1 MVFPRTYSIDS
12 HTIRKNRGCFGKGIY
27 TLCVDKVFLTMEV
40 VTESSNFLEECVI
53 SEETFGAEGDSH
65 LIKDIYVIVDGS
77 VIFHKSYSKT
87 SKEPALVS
95 GFIGAIASFARE
107 ITSTGVL
114 KKVVIPPVK
123 FVASQV
129 MERPQVIVAL
139 LLSDRFP
146 DSLSEELLESISDI
160 ILNKYMSQLIDSRGE
175 DLSVEIS
182 KEVHETVVATI
193 RKYIANK
200 SPRTK

>member
-1 MVFPRTYSIDS
+1 MT
-12 HTIRKNRGCFGKGIY
+12 
-27 TLCVDKVFLTMEV
+27 EV
-40 VTESSNFLEECVI
+40 VKISKFSLEGRVI
-53 SEETFGAEGDSH
+53 NEETLGGEGDGR
-65 LIKDIYVIVDGS
+65 LIKDVYVIVDGS

-87 SKEPALVS
+87 SKEPALIS

-123 FVASQV
+123 FMASQI

-146 DSLSEELLESISDI
+146 DDLSEELLESVSDI
-160 ILNKYMSQLIDSRGE
+160 ILNKYMAELIDSKGE
-175 DLSVEIS
+175 DLSDEIS
-182 KEVHETVVATI
+182 KEVHETIVGTI
-193 RKYIANK
+193 RRYIAN
-200 SPRTK
+200 SSTRTK

>member
-1 MVFPRTYSIDS
+1 MT
-12 HTIRKNRGCFGKGIY
+12 
-27 TLCVDKVFLTMEV
+27 EV
-40 VTESSNFLEECVI
+40 VMGSSSFLEGCI
-53 SEETFGAEGDSH
+53 INEETLGAEGDNR
-65 LIKDIYVIVDGS
+65 LIKDIYVTVDGS

-95 GFIGAIASFARE
+95 GFIGAIAAFARE

-123 FVASQV
+123 FVASQI

-139 LLSDRFP
+139 LLSEKFP

-160 ILNKYMSQLIDSRGE
+160 ILNKYLTDLIDSKGE
-175 DLSVEIS
+175 DVSDQIS
-182 KEVHETVVATI
+182 REVHETVVGTI
-193 RKYIANK
+193 RRYVANK
-200 SPRTK
+200 SPQAK

>member
-1 MVFPRTYSIDS
+1 
-12 HTIRKNRGCFGKGIY
+12 
-27 TLCVDKVFLTMEV
+27 MEV
-40 VTESSNFLEECVI
+40 VTESSSSLGVWVI
-53 SEETFGAEGDSH
+53 SDETFGADGDTR
-65 LIKDIYVIVDGS
+65 LIKDVYVIVDGS
-77 VIFHKSYSKT
+77 VIFHKSYSKN

-123 FVASQV
+123 FVASQI

-146 DSLSEELLESISDI
+146 DSLSEELLESVSDI
-160 ILNKYMSQLIDSRGE
+160 ILNRYMTELVDSRGE
-175 DLSVEIS
+175 DLSDEVS
-182 KEVHETVVATI
+182 KEVHETIVATI
-193 RKYIANK
+193 RRYIANK
-200 SPRTK
+200 SLSTK

>member
-1 MVFPRTYSIDS
+1 
-12 HTIRKNRGCFGKGIY
+12 
-27 TLCVDKVFLTMEV
+27 
-40 VTESSNFLEECVI
+40 
-53 SEETFGAEGDSH
+53 
-65 LIKDIYVIVDGS
+65 VIVDGS

-87 SKEPALVS
+87 TKEPALIS

-123 FVASQV
+123 FMASQI

-146 DSLSEELLESISDI
+146 DDLSEELLESVSDI
-160 ILNKYMSQLIDSRGE
+160 ILNKYMAELIDSKGE
-175 DLSVEIS
+175 DLSDEIS
-182 KEVHETVVATI
+182 KEVHETIVGTI
-193 RKYIANK
+193 RRYIAN
-200 SPRTK
+200 SSARTK

>member
-1 MVFPRTYSIDS
+1 LIT
-12 HTIRKNRGCFGKGIY
+12 
-27 TLCVDKVFLTMEV
+27 EV
-40 VTESSNFLEECVI
+40 VAVSSIFLEGCAI
-53 SEETFGAEGDSH
+53 NEETYGAEGENR
-65 LIKDIYVIVDGS
+65 LIKDIYVTVDGS

-123 FVASQV
+123 FMASQI

-146 DSLSEELLESISDI
+146 DGLSEELLDSISDI
-160 ILNKYMSQLIDSRGE
+160 ILNKYLTDLIDSKGE
-175 DLSVEIS
+175 DLSQEIS
-182 KEVHETVVATI
+182 KEVHETVVGTI
-193 RKYIANK
+193 RRYIDSK
-200 SPRTK
+200 TSLTK